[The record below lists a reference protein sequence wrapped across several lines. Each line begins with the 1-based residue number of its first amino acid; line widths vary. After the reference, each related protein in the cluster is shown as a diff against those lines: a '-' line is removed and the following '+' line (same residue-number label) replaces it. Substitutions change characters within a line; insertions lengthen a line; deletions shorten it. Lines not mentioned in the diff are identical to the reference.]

1 MFDIGWSELLLIGVV
16 ALVVIGPKDL
26 PKALKALGFWMRKAR
41 QISGE
46 FRASLDQMVREAEL
60 DEVRQQVKQATEI
73 DLDKEFTK
81 TVDPTGSLAEALRP
95 PDFDL
100 NAPAKPKAIEAP
112 PPAEGAPATAEP
124 TDAAAPAPQAAEL
137 PPTDAPAP
145 TAAEPQ
151 SIEAAEPRPPK
162 AASG

>member
-100 NAPAKPKAIEAP
+100 DAPAEKPKAIEAP
-112 PPAEGAPATAEP
+112 PPAEGAPADTAS
-124 TDAAAPAPQAAEL
+124 PAPQAAE
-137 PPTDAPAP
+137 PPSTDAPAP
-145 TAAEPQ
+145 PAAEPP

>member
-1 MFDIGWSELLLIGVV
+1 MMFDIGWSELLLIGVV

-60 DEVRQQVKQATEI
+60 EEVRQQVKQATEI

-95 PDFDL
+95 PDLDL
-100 NAPAKPKAIEAP
+100 DSPAKPKAIEAP
-112 PPAEGAPATAEP
+112 PAESAPAAAAETSPTEAALPAPPAAEP
-124 TDAAAPAPQAAEL
+124 

-145 TAAEPQ
+145 
-151 SIEAAEPRPPK
+151 EAAEERPPK
-162 AASG
+162 AANG

>member
-1 MFDIGWSELLLIGVV
+1 MMFDIGWSELLLIGVV

-100 NAPAKPKAIEAP
+100 NAPAKPKAIEAT
-112 PPAEGAPATAEP
+112 PAESAPAAAA
-124 TDAAAPAPQAAEL
+124 DAADPAPQAAEP

-145 TAAEPQ
+145 PAAEPQ